1 MKRRAFVT
9 LLGGLAAWPLAA
21 RAQQAFAQQALAPAG
36 SGFDPRITPARPD
49 LAAKQLTGMVNAE
62 RFVDGQIQEVTAALA
77 PVRAKPSPESG
88 LQTEALK
95 GERITVYDSQ
105 DGWAW
110 GQLTGDG
117 YVGYLP
123 ASALGMPG
131 PQPTHKVTALRTF
144 MFPGP
149 SIKLP
154 PSETLS
160 FGCRLVVVRTDDTF
174 AITETGG
181 YVPLVHV
188 APVAAMET
196 DFVAVA
202 ERFLR
207 TPYLW
212 GGKSSIGIDCSGL
225 VQLSLGACGIACPR
239 DTDMQEKALGS
250 ALALPG
256 AVEQLRRG
264 DLVFW
269 KGHVAIVRDD
279 KTFVHASGTLMS
291 VVNEPIAPAIERI
304 RKDSGEISSVRRMPQ

>member
-1 MKRRAFVT
+1 MKRRDFVA
-9 LLGGLAAWPLAA
+9 LLGGAAAWPLTA
-21 RAQQAFAQQALAPAG
+21 RAQQAATPAG
-36 SGFDPRITPARPD
+36 SGFDPRTTPARPD
-49 LAAKQLTGMVNAE
+49 LAAKQLTGIVNAE
-62 RFVDGQIQEVTAALA
+62 RFVDGQIYEVTAAQA
-77 PVRAKPSPESG
+77 PVRKKPSPESG
-88 LQTEALK
+88 LETEVLK
-95 GERITVYDSQ
+95 GERVTVYDSR

-110 GQLTGDG
+110 GQLVSDG

-123 ASALGMPG
+123 ASALGPAG

-149 SIKLP
+149 SIRLP

-160 FGCRLVVVRTDDTF
+160 FGCRLIVVRTDDMF
-174 AITETGG
+174 AITEGGG

-188 APVAAMET
+188 APVAALET

-212 GGKSSIGIDCSGL
+212 GGRSSLGIDCSGL
-225 VQLSLGACGIACPR
+225 VQLALAACGIGCPR

-250 ALALPG
+250 ALAPPPDP
-256 AVEQLRRG
+256 AQFRRG

-269 KGHVAIVRDD
+269 KGHVAIVRDET
-279 KTFVHASGTLMS
+279 TFVHASGSRMT
-291 VVNEPIAPAIERI
+291 VIYEAIAPAIERI
-304 RKDSGEISSVRRMPQ
+304 RAESGEVRTVRRIA